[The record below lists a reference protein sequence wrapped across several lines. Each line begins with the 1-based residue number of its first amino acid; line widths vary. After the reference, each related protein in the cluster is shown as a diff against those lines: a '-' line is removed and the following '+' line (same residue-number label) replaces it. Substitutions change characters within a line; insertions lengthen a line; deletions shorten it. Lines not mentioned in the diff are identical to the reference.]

1 MTESEMF
8 AFGEIVRD
16 LRRVFR
22 SAWTTTSCE
31 HGLGACF
38 MRCAGSVFRKL
49 RRGAEAWLQRG
60 SKLPKPAEWIDAIPR
75 QSEAAQADLPVLSAS
90 QAAEYLE
97 GRTGALSRPAVC
109 VSGMPAC
116 GCHGQAA
123 AVRAGIQRGRHRP
136 QGQVRRADRDGWA
149 LGARRGT
156 RARWYQAKSDFYE
169 AYYAALAKKTMPKSG
184 RRQMPALPEA
194 S

>member
-1 MTESEMF
+1 MF

-16 LRRVFR
+16 LRRVFPKRMDDHELR
-22 SAWTTTSCE
+22 SMDSAYFHALRRFSIPQ
-31 HGLGACF
+31 
-38 MRCAGSVFRKL
+38 L

-60 SKLPKPAEWIDAIPR
+60 KYFPKPAEWIDAIPR

-90 QAAEYLE
+90 QAAEYLKAE
-97 GRTGALSRPAVC
+97 
-109 VSGMPAC
+109 
-116 GCHGQAA
+116 QA
-123 AVRAGIQRGRHRP
+123 RY
-136 QGQVRRADRDGWA
+136 QGQPCACLECRHAGVTDKPLRFVPEFNEDDTDRKVKCGERIVTAGHWA
-149 LGARRGT
+149 HGAEL
-156 RARWYQAKSDFYE
+156 ARWYQAKSDFYE